1 MPSEDAGWFP
11 SVCRHCPWHGAQVVM
26 AAQIR
31 GSENMEPVGYLL
43 AMAAE
48 LTLKAFLTNQGI
60 DAGPLRH
67 YELTEIS

>member
-1 MPSEDAGWFP
+1 
-11 SVCRHCPWHGAQVVM
+11 M